1 MQRKTKK
8 CENSSVGR
16 AQPCQGWGRGF
27 ESRFPLYRKTSGA
40 YSLKHKKHTGRQTA
54 RQRCPTRCETFPLKM
69 FQTKQDRHMPQRRNG
84 GIGRHEGLKIP
95 WPEMAVRVRVP
106 LAALFLN
113 SLIFYYEK
121 LSRSHAHSV
130 FTVSTF
136 ILL

>member
-1 MQRKTKK
+1 MP
-8 CENSSVGR
+8 N
-16 AQPCQGWGRGF
+16 
-27 ESRFPLYRKTSGA
+27 
-40 YSLKHKKHTGRQTA
+40 
-54 RQRCPTRCETFPLKM
+54 PTRNVSIENVSDKARPS
-69 FQTKQDRHMPQRRNG
+69 HAQRRNG